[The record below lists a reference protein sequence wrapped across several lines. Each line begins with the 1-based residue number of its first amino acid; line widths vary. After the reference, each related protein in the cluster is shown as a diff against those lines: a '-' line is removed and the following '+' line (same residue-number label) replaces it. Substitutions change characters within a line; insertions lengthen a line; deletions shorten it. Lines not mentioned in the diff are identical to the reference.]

1 MIAEHN
7 SAETATRFI
16 IKTNFE
22 FADMKGKKMGLI
34 IPGSQTSGWIK
45 MAKDEVKDDKKN
57 TCIGD
62 CYVKKNADGSFVLV
76 LLPEKGAA
84 KKNLMIKQL
93 EKFALKGTPFTI
105 EVGAGGELEEDNAA
119 DVLIDD
125 VLMPEEGNEVE
136 EAEDDE
142 EENNNFD
149 LNSLQAAAKNL
160 KNNIQSFLNASATEK
175 NQLKNT
181 LLPELKAFEASC
193 EGQKLPETITS
204 FLAKVQQLL
213 QQLEKAPADIQIDLQ
228 VESRAKELLEK
239 MSQLMSQLRPIV

>member
-34 IPGSQTSGWIK
+34 IPGQQTSGWIK
-45 MAKDEVKDDKKN
+45 MAKEEVKDDKKN

-62 CYVKKNADGSFVLV
+62 CYVKKNTDGSFVLV

-93 EKFALKGTPFTI
+93 EKFALKGTPFSI

-119 DVLIDD
+119 DVVIDD
-125 VLMPEEGNEVE
+125 VAMPEEGNEVE
-136 EAEDDE
+136 EVEDDE
-142 EENNNFD
+142 EGD
-149 LNSLQAAAKNL
+149 AAAG
-160 KNNIQSFLNASATEK
+160 AATEMTEEQK
-175 NQLKNT
+175 TFKKTMEERLTKMDEQMAKVKEQLK
-181 LLPELKAFEASC
+181 
-193 EGQKLPETITS
+193 
-204 FLAKVQQLL
+204 
-213 QQLEKAPADIQIDLQ
+213 
-228 VESRAKELLEK
+228 
-239 MSQLMSQLRPIV
+239 M

>member
-1 MIAEHN
+1 MKIKKLEPLQISEKSLGFKDYRKVVKPALKKMIVEHN

-34 IPGSQTSGWIK
+34 IPGDQNSGWIK
-45 MAKDEVKDDKKN
+45 MAKEQVKEDKKN

-93 EKFALKGTPFTI
+93 EKFALKGMPFSI

-125 VLMPEEGNEVE
+125 VAMPEEGNEVE
-136 EAEDDE
+136 EPEDDE
-142 EENNNFD
+142 EEGAV
-149 LNSLQAAAKNL
+149 AAADAP
-160 KNNIQSFLNASATEK
+160 IAGAEPTEEQK
-175 NQLKNT
+175 TFKKTMDERLTKMDEQMNKVKEQLK
-181 LLPELKAFEASC
+181 
-193 EGQKLPETITS
+193 
-204 FLAKVQQLL
+204 
-213 QQLEKAPADIQIDLQ
+213 
-228 VESRAKELLEK
+228 
-239 MSQLMSQLRPIV
+239 M